1 MEIEAMKK
9 IYQIG
14 LIIVVALSLSA
25 CGLKNPLSQPNSP
38 TLLDETASITQN
50 NLTLIT
56 EGTLVPRDSVW
67 LSFGMEGVVSELLVE
82 EGDSV
87 EAGQVL
93 VRLGD
98 RSTLDAR
105 NAAAGL
111 QVLQAEQALKT
122 LQNQADLV
130 TNQRWQEVIAA
141 ENLVWAAQN
150 RLDEL
155 DTDAYRDRIDTAWV
169 AVSDADDAVDD
180 AQEELDKYKDLAE
193 DNATRKNAETDL
205 ENAQKTYDGKYE
217 EYVVLKN
224 DLELARAELA
234 AAEAQ
239 QVETE
244 RLFKAAGNGPDEDN
258 LLLAQRTLE
267 NAQAQLEAVEAE
279 LAKLELKAPFA
290 GTVSR
295 VSVTD
300 GQRVTPTQQV
310 LQIADFSEWYVE
322 TSDLTELDV
331 VDVTKD
337 QAVFITPD
345 ALPALTIEG
354 VVERIG
360 DGYTIQSGDV
370 MYTVRI
376 RLLEIDPQLKW
387 GMTVG
392 VEFGN

>member
-1 MEIEAMKK
+1 MKK
-9 IYQIG
+9 MVQII
-14 LIIVVALSLSA
+14 IIVVLALSISA
-25 CGLKNPLSQPNSP
+25 CGLKNPLSQANSP
-38 TLLDETASITQN
+38 ALGETANSTPN
-50 NLTLIT
+50 NLALIT

-67 LSFGMEGVVSELLVE
+67 LSFGLEGVVSELLVE

-87 EAGQVL
+87 AAGQPL
-93 VRLGD
+93 LRLGE
-98 RSTLDAR
+98 RSALDAKAT
-105 NAAAGL
+105 AAQL
-111 QVLQAEQALKT
+111 QVLQAEQALET
-122 LQNQADLV
+122 LQNKADLV
-130 TNQRWQEVIAA
+130 ANQRWQDVITA
-141 ENLVWAAQN
+141 ENQVWAAQN

-180 AQEELDKYKDLAE
+180 AQEELDKYKALAE
-193 DNATRKNAETDL
+193 DNATRKNAETAL

-217 EYVVLKN
+217 EYVILKN

-239 QVETE
+239 QVEAE
-244 RLFKAAGNGPDEDN
+244 RLFKAAGNGPDEAD

-267 NAQAQLEAVEAE
+267 NAQAQLDAVEAD

-290 GTVSR
+290 GTVTR

-331 VDVTKD
+331 VDVKKD
-337 QAVFITPD
+337 QAVFTTPD
-345 ALPALTIEG
+345 ALPALTLEG

-360 DGYTIQSGDV
+360 DGYAIQSGDV

>member
-1 MEIEAMKK
+1 MEFETMKK
-9 IYQIG
+9 MVQII
-14 LIIVVALSLSA
+14 IIVVLALSISA
-25 CGLKNPLSQPNSP
+25 CGLKNPLSQANSP
-38 TLLDETASITQN
+38 ALGETANSTPN
-50 NLTLIT
+50 NLALIT

-67 LSFGMEGVVSELLVE
+67 LSFGLEGVVSELLVE

-87 EAGQVL
+87 AAGQPL
-93 VRLGD
+93 LRLGE
-98 RSTLDAR
+98 RSALDAKAT
-105 NAAAGL
+105 AAQL
-111 QVLQAEQALKT
+111 QVLQAEQALET
-122 LQNQADLV
+122 LQNKADLV
-130 TNQRWQEVIAA
+130 ANQRWQDVITA
-141 ENLVWAAQN
+141 ENQVWAAQN

-180 AQEELDKYKDLAE
+180 AQEELDKYKALAE
-193 DNATRKNAETDL
+193 DNATRKNAETAL

-217 EYVVLKN
+217 EYVILKN

-239 QVETE
+239 QVEAE
-244 RLFKAAGNGPDEDN
+244 RLFKAAGNGPDEAD

-267 NAQAQLEAVEAE
+267 NAQAQLDAVEAD

-290 GTVSR
+290 GTVTR

-331 VDVTKD
+331 VDVKKD
-337 QAVFITPD
+337 QAVFTTPD
-345 ALPALTIEG
+345 ALPALTLEG

-360 DGYTIQSGDV
+360 DGYAIQSGDV

>member
-1 MEIEAMKK
+1 MKK